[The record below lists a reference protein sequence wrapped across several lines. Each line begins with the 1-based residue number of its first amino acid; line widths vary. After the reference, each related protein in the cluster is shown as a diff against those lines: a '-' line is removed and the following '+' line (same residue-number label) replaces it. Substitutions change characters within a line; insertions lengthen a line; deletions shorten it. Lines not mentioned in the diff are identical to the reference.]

1 MSKNRDLQALPDDFP
16 LLDEV
21 QSGIADVESLN
32 TIFSLLHAIR
42 TGRMT
47 DRRIDHVRQH
57 YDADEIALYE
67 MAIRLADEQP
77 NLLDLHLDL
86 VSKDEALELFLG
98 QAAAKQKKDADLGQ
112 HTIRGFKNLKP
123 IDAEIGWSTSQQVS
137 SIHNFLSSIAFE
149 DLCAEFN
156 PDQTTSGASPQQ
168 VQVSLEPLLEKT
180 KSFYRQASEARL
192 AVLSVRWG

>member
-21 QSGIADVESLN
+21 QSGIADVESLSN
-32 TIFSLLHAIR
+32 IFSLLHTIR

-47 DRRIDHVRQH
+47 ARRIEHVRQH
-57 YDADEIALYE
+57 YNADEIALYE

-86 VSKDEALELFLG
+86 ASKDDVLEHFLG
-98 QAAAKQKKDADLGQ
+98 QAATQQKKEADLGQ
-112 HTIRGFKNLKP
+112 HTIRGFQNLKP
-123 IDAEIGWSTSQQVS
+123 IDTEIGWSTSQQVS
-137 SIHNFLSSIAFE
+137 SIHDFLSGIAFE
-149 DLCAEFN
+149 DLSETLN
-156 PDQTTSGASPQQ
+156 LNETTSGTSPQQ
-168 VQVSLEPLLEKT
+168 VQVSLEPLLKKT
-180 KSFYRQASEARL
+180 KSFYRRVSESRL